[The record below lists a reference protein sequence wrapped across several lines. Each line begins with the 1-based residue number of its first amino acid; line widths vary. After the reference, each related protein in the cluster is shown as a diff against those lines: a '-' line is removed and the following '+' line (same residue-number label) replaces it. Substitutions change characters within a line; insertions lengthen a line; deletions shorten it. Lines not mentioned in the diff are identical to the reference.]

1 MFVEQIENTQ
11 AWRES
16 KAEEFPDDSRNRPA
30 AEALAAF
37 AAYVRRVEDEGPDGD
52 DWAALDRLRPH
63 LDPGLGTR
71 LSGRAAERE
80 LSRYGF
86 GYSVNESTHQ
96 EFLNDLWIACMED
109 AYDYASERVDAGR
122 ASDWTGELFP
132 IEVEAADHQVSLPYN
147 YWQRRGRTFE
157 ADLEAE
163 LEPLIAAAKA
173 EDE

>member
-1 MFVEQIENTQ
+1 MFVEQIENVQ

-16 KAEEFPDDSRNRPA
+16 KVEEFPNDNRNKPA

-37 AAYVRRVEDEGPDGD
+37 AGYVRQVEEEGPDGD
-52 DWAALDRLRPH
+52 DWTALDRLRPH

-71 LSGRAAERE
+71 LAGRTAERE

-86 GYSVNESTHQ
+86 GYSVNEATHR

-109 AYDYASERVDAGR
+109 AYDDASERVDQGHAT
-122 ASDWTGELFP
+122 DWTGELFP
-132 IEVEAADHQVSLPYN
+132 IEIDAAENQVRLPYN
-147 YWQRRGRTFE
+147 YWQRRERTFE
-157 ADLEAE
+157 ADAEAE

-173 EDE
+173 KEE